1 MERKRCQRMSCID
14 CAFSRKITRSKLINS
29 SVLSNLCVCVD
40 SRLAVNRLSYGV
52 WCARFD
58 LFLFIS
64 FFYSLHGTF
73 FGGGSLSCS
82 VAFVMCVALRRGEF
96 TSMSRH
102 DMHVTYQW
110 QAGINQSECA
120 WIVLLVLVLIQISTF
135 SSVSPDFVFFLWFCF
150 ISALATSPASIM
162 RKIFRA
168 NTVTAT
174 TLARYCP
181 KIYTYC
187 FFHFVVA
194 LYFFASA
201 LVLHLAPPQP
211 ELT

>member
-1 MERKRCQRMSCID
+1 MSCID

-135 SSVSPDFVFFLWFCF
+135 SSVSPDFVFFFVIL
-150 ISALATSPASIM
+150 
-162 RKIFRA
+162 
-168 NTVTAT
+168 
-174 TLARYCP
+174 
-181 KIYTYC
+181 
-187 FFHFVVA
+187 FHFSVGDESRFNQAKNISCEYSNSNNARSLLPENIHLLLFSFRGGSLLFCVCA
-194 LYFFASA
+194 GAASRSSA
-201 LVLHLAPPQP
+201 AWVDV
-211 ELT
+211 ERVTNM